1 MKRFIFVLL
10 LFLTVANVCF
20 ASGSSETNEPVTT
33 SDSGIITDMNI
44 SSMKKG
50 KSSYAE
56 DSTLNLILNGAD
68 GSLGAMG
75 SFMWTFSNILD
86 RVATGICIGL
96 SPYPKAVELFYPNL
110 LSSRHVDE
118 KFGNYNTTLNEV
130 FMNRSGSVMD
140 SSSTTNEYGIEI
152 KSDVTQKATT
162 NMLMIIIMSLFLAE
176 ILFSV
181 IYSYVTG
188 GEEPVLKTLLAKAVT
203 CLLIGALIMSLP
215 FLVEAFK
222 WGFDKAVKIISGAQN
237 VADQNEQPRTTLAY
251 MYMMAVESTPFEYP
265 GLLLRLVTAETNR
278 LDPKN
283 AGILDKFGDE
293 SKVMAAVSKVIVN
306 MLFFII
312 KLIIFLVAI
321 IASMHILFNVVEV
334 YILMSLALLL
344 LPFQIFRLTSFMGN
358 GVFRSLM
365 SNVIQLAVISFIM
378 IAVIPLT
385 SSISTSIWSNIAVQ
399 EQNNLEAAWDY
410 SSFSNDES
418 KHETNLYDLIAT
430 LEAREENSSIKEE
443 YLKDIDFEKGISLHD
458 DGQEYTL
465 RSILKGVGYKMKIT
479 YRQSNSNS
487 SAQAMTSETEV
498 QKNTTGT
505 VSIVWYPTE
514 DVDVPYMAQLFSSDD
529 AKKINAAI
537 SQMLLNSMQMAFQ
550 QYCKSTWGYTLPAN
564 GDPMPFENARDWLK
578 LDVAKAVAD
587 GDPTKYKVVPANVKY
602 KKMTVEDGQSAWT
615 LVFIYLATALC
626 LAYMEC
632 FFIFRSSQITEGL
645 LNGRDSGPDFGRVM
659 AARAAGGVA
668 RAAGKVAT
676 APVRGGAAIAT
687 TGARLATSNVGQS
700 LSNSGHTALGGMLMA
715 LSHVGSTQGHS
726 ATTIGNQKNTEAN
739 TTNRDSKNA

>member
-50 KSSYAE
+50 KSSYFE
-56 DSTLNLILNGAD
+56 DSTLNLILNGAE
-68 GSLGAMG
+68 GSVGVMG

-251 MYMMAVESTPFEYP
+251 MYMTAVESTPFEYP
-265 GLLLRLVTAETNR
+265 GLFLRLVTAETNR

-283 AGILDKFGDE
+283 AGILDLFGDE
-293 SKVMAAVSKVIVN
+293 SKVVAAVSKVIVN

-378 IAVIPLT
+378 IAIIPLT

-399 EQNNLEAAWDY
+399 EQNYLEAAWEY

-418 KHETNLYDLIAT
+418 KHETSLYDLITT

-443 YLKDIDFEKGISLHD
+443 YLKDIDFEKGISLRD

-465 RSILKGVGYKMKIT
+465 GAILKGVGYKMKII

-537 SQMLLNSMQMAFQ
+537 SQMLLNSMQWAFK
-550 QYCKSTWGYTLPAN
+550 QYSLDTWQSIWMEEN
-564 GDPMPFENARDWLK
+564 NVEMPFENVESWIK
-578 LDVAKAVAD
+578 LDVAEAVA
-587 GDPTKYKVVPANVKY
+587 GNSVRYKVVPAGVKY
-602 KKMTVEDGQSAWT
+602 QKTTVEDGQSAWS
-615 LVFIYLATALC
+615 LVFIYLGTALC

-676 APVRGGAAIAT
+676 APVRGGAALAT
-687 TGARLATSNVGQS
+687 TCARLATSNVGQS
-700 LSNSGHTALGGMLMA
+700 LSNAGHTALGGMLMA

-739 TTNRDSKNA
+739 TANRDSKNG